1 VIDLRKLR
9 EDTDYRNGIIRKGI
23 EEETLEELLALE
35 ASCRALQSQVE
46 QLRSQQNTASKEI
59 GRASP
64 ETRDEKIKIAAEL
77 KADLQALE
85 AEYGKSAESLNT
97 SAITIPNPAD
107 PRCPDGGEEDFE
119 IIEIIGEQTKPPP
132 MDHAEYGEYMG
143 WVEKE
148 KAAENMG
155 SRFAYL
161 TREAVLLE
169 FALVQYTLSK
179 IMQHGFSPVIPPVLV
194 REQMMLDAGFF
205 PTDRQQVYE
214 LAEDDLFLVGTSEVA
229 LAGLHRGDLLDP
241 EQLPIRFGG
250 FSSCFRREAGTYGK
264 DTSGIFRVH
273 QFDKV
278 EMFSFCDPLT
288 SWEELE
294 KLRAIEQEIL
304 NDLELP
310 HRVIL
315 VASGDLGAPAAMKYD
330 CEVWLPSEG
339 RYRELT
345 SCSNYLDYSAR
356 RMMTRVRGEENNQLV
371 HTLNGTACAIG
382 RTLVFLME
390 HYQQSDGSF
399 KVPSVLQPFCGLDEI
414 LPPGELN

>member
-1 VIDLRKLR
+1 MIDLRKLR
-9 EDTDYRNGIIRKGI
+9 EDTDYRSGIIHKGVD
-23 EEETLEELLALE
+23 EKTLDEVLDLDTA
-35 ASCRALQSQVE
+35 CRALQAEVE
-46 QLRSQQNTASKEI
+46 QLRSDQNRASKDI
-59 GRASP
+59 GKASP
-64 ETRDEKIKIAAEL
+64 EEREEKINSAAKIKAEL
-77 KADLQALE
+77 QKVE
-85 AEYGKSAESLNT
+85 AKFGEASDGLREI
-97 SAITIPNPAD
+97 AISIPNPAD
-107 PRCPDGGEEDFE
+107 PRCPTGGEDDYEV
-119 IIEIIGEQTKPPP
+119 IEVVGEQNKPPP
-132 MDHAEYGEYMG
+132 MDHAEYGEHMG

-161 TREAVLLE
+161 TGEAVLIE

-179 IMQHGFSPVIPPVLV
+179 LMSHGFTPVVPPVLV

-214 LAEDDLFLVGTSEVA
+214 LAEDDLYLTGTSEVA
-229 LAGLHRGDLLDP
+229 LAGLHRGDLLDAKN
-241 EQLPIRFGG
+241 LPIRYGG

-278 EMFSFCDPLT
+278 EMFSFCDPLN

-294 KLRAIEQEIL
+294 NLRNLEQEIL
-304 NDLELP
+304 NELELP
-310 HRVIL
+310 YRVIL
-315 VASGDLGAPAAMKYD
+315 VAAGDLGAPAAMKYD
-330 CEVWLPSEG
+330 CEVWLPSEQK
-339 RYRELT
+339 YRELT

-356 RMMTRVRGEENNQLV
+356 RMMTRIRGEESNPLV

-390 HYQQSDGSF
+390 HYQQDDGSF
-399 KVPSVLQPFCGLDEI
+399 KVPSVLQPFCGLDVI
-414 LPPGELN
+414 APPE

>member
-1 VIDLRKLR
+1 MIDLRKLR
-9 EDTDYRNGIIRKGI
+9 ENEDYRNGIVLKGVD
-23 EEETLEELLALE
+23 EKTLDEVLDLE
-35 ASCRALQSQVE
+35 ASCRALQSEVE
-46 QLRSQQNTASKEI
+46 QLRSEQNLASKDI

-64 ETRDEKIKIAAEL
+64 EEREEKISIAAEI
-77 KADLQALE
+77 KAELQKVEVKYGEASDALNE
-85 AEYGKSAESLNT
+85 I
-97 SAITIPNPAD
+97 AITIPNPAD
-107 PRCPDGGEEDFE
+107 PRCPTGGEDDYEV
-119 IIEIIGEQTKPPP
+119 IEVLGDQSEPPP

-161 TREAVLLE
+161 TGEAVLIE
-169 FALVQYTLSK
+169 FALVQYVLSK
-179 IMQHGFSPVIPPVLV
+179 LMKYGFTPVVPPVLV
-194 REQMMLDAGFF
+194 REQMMLDSGFF

-229 LAGLHRGDLLDP
+229 LAGLHRGDLLDA
-241 EQLPIRFGG
+241 ENLPIRFGG

-278 EMFSFCDPLT
+278 EMFSFCDPLK

-294 KLRAIEQEIL
+294 NLRRIEQEIL
-304 NDLELP
+304 NELELP
-310 HRVIL
+310 YRVIL

-339 RYRELT
+339 QYRELT

-356 RMMTRVRGEENNQLV
+356 RMMTRVRGEESNPLV

-390 HYQQSDGSF
+390 HFQQADGSF
-399 KVPSVLQPFCGLDEI
+399 KVPKVLQPFCGLDVI
-414 LPPGELN
+414 TPPN

>member
-9 EDTDYRNGIIRKGI
+9 EDTDYRSGIIHKGVDDR
-23 EEETLEELLALE
+23 TLDEVLDLDTT
-35 ASCRALQSQVE
+35 CRALQAEVE
-46 QLRSQQNTASKEI
+46 QLRSDQNRASKDI
-59 GRASP
+59 GKASP
-64 ETRDEKIKIAAEL
+64 EEREEKINSAAKIKAEL
-77 KADLQALE
+77 QKVEKRFVEASDDLRDI
-85 AEYGKSAESLNT
+85 
-97 SAITIPNPAD
+97 AITIPNPAD
-107 PRCPDGGEEDFE
+107 PRCPTGGEDDYEV
-119 IIEIIGEQTKPPP
+119 IEVVGEQNKPPP
-132 MDHAEYGEYMG
+132 MDHAEYGQHMG

-161 TREAVLLE
+161 TGEAVLIE

-179 IMQHGFSPVIPPVLV
+179 LMNHGFTPVVPPVLV

-205 PTDRQQVYE
+205 PTDRHQVYE
-214 LAEDDLFLVGTSEVA
+214 LAEDDLYLTGTSEVA
-229 LAGLHRGDLLDP
+229 LAGLHRGDLLDA
-241 EQLPIRFGG
+241 QNLPIRYGG

-278 EMFSFCDPLT
+278 EMFSFCDPLN

-294 KLRAIEQEIL
+294 NLRNLEQEIL
-304 NDLELP
+304 NELELP
-310 HRVIL
+310 YRVIL
-315 VASGDLGAPAAMKYD
+315 VAAGDLGAPAAMKYD
-330 CEVWLPSEG
+330 CEVWLPSEQK
-339 RYRELT
+339 YRELT

-356 RMMTRVRGEENNQLV
+356 RMMTRIRGEESNPLV

-390 HYQQSDGSF
+390 HYQQDDGSF
-399 KVPSVLQPFCGLDEI
+399 KVPSVLQPFCGLDI
-414 LPPGELN
+414 IAPPE

>member
-1 VIDLRKLR
+1 MIDLRKLR
-9 EDTDYRNGIIRKGI
+9 EDTDYRSGIIHKGVD
-23 EEETLEELLALE
+23 EKTLDEVLDLDTA
-35 ASCRALQSQVE
+35 CRALQAEVE
-46 QLRSQQNTASKEI
+46 QLRSDQNRASKDI
-59 GRASP
+59 GKASP
-64 ETRDEKIKIAAEL
+64 EEREEKINSAAKIKAEL
-77 KADLQALE
+77 QKVE
-85 AEYGKSAESLNT
+85 AKFGEASDGLREI
-97 SAITIPNPAD
+97 AISIPNPAD
-107 PRCPDGGEEDFE
+107 PRCPTGGEDDYEV
-119 IIEIIGEQTKPPP
+119 IEVVGEQNKPPP
-132 MDHAEYGEYMG
+132 MDHAEYGEHMG

-161 TREAVLLE
+161 TGEAVLIE

-179 IMQHGFSPVIPPVLV
+179 LMNHGFTPVVPPVLV

-214 LAEDDLFLVGTSEVA
+214 LAEDDLYLTGTSEVA
-229 LAGLHRGDLLDP
+229 LAGLHRGDLLDAKN
-241 EQLPIRFGG
+241 LPIRYGG

-278 EMFSFCDPLT
+278 EMFSFCDPLN

-294 KLRAIEQEIL
+294 NLRNLEQEIL
-304 NDLELP
+304 NELELP
-310 HRVIL
+310 YRVIL
-315 VASGDLGAPAAMKYD
+315 VAAGDLGAPAAMKYD
-330 CEVWLPSEG
+330 CEVWLPSEQK
-339 RYRELT
+339 YRELT

-356 RMMTRVRGEENNQLV
+356 RMMTRIRGEESNPLA

-390 HYQQSDGSF
+390 HYQQDDGSF
-399 KVPSVLQPFCGLDEI
+399 KVPSVLQPFCGLDVI
-414 LPPGELN
+414 APPE

>member
-9 EDTDYRNGIIRKGI
+9 EDTDYRNGIIRKGV
-23 EEETLEELLALE
+23 EEETLEELLVLE

>member
-1 VIDLRKLR
+1 MIDLRKLR

-119 IIEIIGEQTKPPP
+119 IIEIIGEQTKPPT

-229 LAGLHRGDLLDP
+229 LAGLHRGDLLEP

-414 LPPGELN
+414 LPPGKLN

>member
-1 VIDLRKLR
+1 MIDLRKLR
-9 EDTDYRNGIIRKGI
+9 EDTDYRSGIIHKGVD
-23 EEETLEELLALE
+23 EKTLDEVLDLDTA
-35 ASCRALQSQVE
+35 CRALQAEVE
-46 QLRSQQNTASKEI
+46 QLRSDQNRASKDI
-59 GRASP
+59 GKASP
-64 ETRDEKIKIAAEL
+64 EEREEKINSAAKIKAEL
-77 KADLQALE
+77 QKVE
-85 AEYGKSAESLNT
+85 AKFGEASDGLREI
-97 SAITIPNPAD
+97 AISIPNPAD
-107 PRCPDGGEEDFE
+107 PRCPTGGEDDYEV
-119 IIEIIGEQTKPPP
+119 IEVVGEQNKPPP
-132 MDHAEYGEYMG
+132 MDHAEYGEHMG

-161 TREAVLLE
+161 TGEAVLIE

-179 IMQHGFSPVIPPVLV
+179 LMNHGFTPVVPPVLV

-214 LAEDDLFLVGTSEVA
+214 LAEDDLYLTGTSEVA
-229 LAGLHRGDLLDP
+229 LAGLHRGDLLDAKN
-241 EQLPIRFGG
+241 LPIRYGG

-278 EMFSFCDPLT
+278 EMFSFCDPLN

-294 KLRAIEQEIL
+294 NLRNLEQEIL
-304 NDLELP
+304 NELELP
-310 HRVIL
+310 YRVIL
-315 VASGDLGAPAAMKYD
+315 VAAGDLGAPAAMKYD
-330 CEVWLPSEG
+330 CEVWLPSEQK
-339 RYRELT
+339 YRELT

-356 RMMTRVRGEENNQLV
+356 RMMTRIRGEESNPLI

-390 HYQQSDGSF
+390 HYQQDDGSF
-399 KVPSVLQPFCGLDEI
+399 KVPSVLQPFCGLDVI
-414 LPPGELN
+414 APPE

>member
-1 VIDLRKLR
+1 MIDLRKLR
-9 EDTDYRNGIIRKGI
+9 EDTDYRSGIIHKGVDDR
-23 EEETLEELLALE
+23 TLDEVLDLDTT
-35 ASCRALQSQVE
+35 CRALQAEVE
-46 QLRSQQNTASKEI
+46 QLRSDQNRASKDI
-59 GRASP
+59 GKASP
-64 ETRDEKIKIAAEL
+64 EERAEKINSAAKIKAEL
-77 KADLQALE
+77 QNIEKKFGE
-85 AEYGKSAESLNT
+85 ASDGLREV
-97 SAITIPNPAD
+97 AITIPNPAD
-107 PRCPDGGEEDFE
+107 PRCPTGGEDDYEV
-119 IIEIIGEQTKPPP
+119 IEVVGEQNKPPP
-132 MDHAEYGEYMG
+132 MDHAEYGQHMG

-161 TREAVLLE
+161 TGEAVLIE

-179 IMQHGFSPVIPPVLV
+179 LMNHGFTPVVPPVLV

-214 LAEDDLFLVGTSEVA
+214 LAEDDLYLTGTSEVA
-229 LAGLHRGDLLDP
+229 LAGLHRGDLLDAKN
-241 EQLPIRFGG
+241 LPIRYGG

-278 EMFSFCDPLT
+278 EMFSFCDPLN

-294 KLRAIEQEIL
+294 NLRNLEQEIL
-304 NDLELP
+304 NELELP
-310 HRVIL
+310 YRVIL
-315 VASGDLGAPAAMKYD
+315 VAAGDLGAPAAMKYD
-330 CEVWLPSEG
+330 CEVWLPSEQK
-339 RYRELT
+339 YRELT

-356 RMMTRVRGEENNQLV
+356 RMMTRIRGEESNPLV

-390 HYQQSDGSF
+390 HYQQDDGSF
-399 KVPSVLQPFCGLDEI
+399 KVPSVLQPFCGLDVI
-414 LPPGELN
+414 APPE

>member
-1 VIDLRKLR
+1 MIDLRKLR

-97 SAITIPNPAD
+97 TAITIPNPAD

-119 IIEIIGEQTKPPP
+119 VIEIIGEQTKPPP

-161 TREAVLLE
+161 TREAVVLE

-229 LAGLHRGDLLDP
+229 LAGLHRGDLLEP

-414 LPPGELN
+414 LPPGKLN

>member
-1 VIDLRKLR
+1 MIDLRKLR
-9 EDTDYRNGIIRKGI
+9 EDTDYRSGIIHKGVD
-23 EEETLEELLALE
+23 EKTLDEVLDLDTA
-35 ASCRALQSQVE
+35 CRALQAEVE
-46 QLRSQQNTASKEI
+46 QLRSDQNRASKDI
-59 GRASP
+59 GKASP
-64 ETRDEKIKIAAEL
+64 EEREEKINSAAKIKAEL
-77 KADLQALE
+77 QKVE
-85 AEYGKSAESLNT
+85 AKFGEASDGLREI
-97 SAITIPNPAD
+97 AISIPNPAD
-107 PRCPDGGEEDFE
+107 PRCPTGGEDDYEV
-119 IIEIIGEQTKPPP
+119 IEVVGEQNKPPP
-132 MDHAEYGEYMG
+132 MDHAEYGEHMG

-161 TREAVLLE
+161 TGEAVLIE

-179 IMQHGFSPVIPPVLV
+179 LMNHGFTPVVPPVLV

-214 LAEDDLFLVGTSEVA
+214 LAEDDLYLTGTSEVA
-229 LAGLHRGDLLDP
+229 LAGLHRGDLLDAKN
-241 EQLPIRFGG
+241 LPIRYGG

-278 EMFSFCDPLT
+278 EMFSFCDPLN

-294 KLRAIEQEIL
+294 NLRNLEQEIL
-304 NDLELP
+304 NELELP
-310 HRVIL
+310 YRVIL
-315 VASGDLGAPAAMKYD
+315 VAAGDLGAPAAMKYD
-330 CEVWLPSEG
+330 CEVWLPSEQK
-339 RYRELT
+339 YRELT

-356 RMMTRVRGEENNQLV
+356 RMMTRIRGEESNPLV

-390 HYQQSDGSF
+390 HYQQDDGSF
-399 KVPSVLQPFCGLDEI
+399 KVPSVLQPFCGLDVI
-414 LPPGELN
+414 APPE

>member
-9 EDTDYRNGIIRKGI
+9 EDTDYRSGIIHKGVDDR
-23 EEETLEELLALE
+23 TLDEVLDLDTT
-35 ASCRALQSQVE
+35 CRALQAEVE
-46 QLRSQQNTASKEI
+46 QLRSDQNRASKDI
-59 GRASP
+59 GKASP
-64 ETRDEKIKIAAEL
+64 EEREEKINSAAKIKAEL
-77 KADLQALE
+77 QKVEKRFGE
-85 AEYGKSAESLNT
+85 ASDELRDI
-97 SAITIPNPAD
+97 AITIPNPAD
-107 PRCPDGGEEDFE
+107 PRCPTGGEDDYQV
-119 IIEIIGEQTKPPP
+119 IEVVGEQNKPPP
-132 MDHAEYGEYMG
+132 MDHAEYGQHMG

-161 TREAVLLE
+161 TGEAVLIE

-179 IMQHGFSPVIPPVLV
+179 LMNHGFTPVVPPVLV

-205 PTDRQQVYE
+205 PTDRHQVYE
-214 LAEDDLFLVGTSEVA
+214 LAEDDLYLTGTSEVA
-229 LAGLHRGDLLDP
+229 LAGLHRGDLLDA
-241 EQLPIRFGG
+241 QNLPIRYGG

-278 EMFSFCDPLT
+278 EMFSFCDPLN

-294 KLRAIEQEIL
+294 NLRNLEQEIL
-304 NDLELP
+304 NELELP
-310 HRVIL
+310 YRVIL
-315 VASGDLGAPAAMKYD
+315 VAAGDLGAPAAMKYD
-330 CEVWLPSEG
+330 CEVWLPSEQK
-339 RYRELT
+339 YRELT

-356 RMMTRVRGEENNQLV
+356 RMMTRIRGEESNPLV

-390 HYQQSDGSF
+390 HYQQDDGSF
-399 KVPSVLQPFCGLDEI
+399 KVPSVLQPFCGLDI
-414 LPPGELN
+414 IAPPE

>member
-1 VIDLRKLR
+1 MIDLRKLR

-64 ETRDEKIKIAAEL
+64 ETRDEKIKSAAEL

-97 SAITIPNPAD
+97 TAITIPNPAD

-119 IIEIIGEQTKPPP
+119 IIEIIGEQTKPPT

>member
-1 VIDLRKLR
+1 MIDLRKLR
-9 EDTDYRNGIIRKGI
+9 EDTDYRNGIIRKGV
-23 EEETLEELLALE
+23 EEETLEELLVLE

-119 IIEIIGEQTKPPP
+119 IIEIIGEQTKPPT

>member
-1 VIDLRKLR
+1 MIDLRKLR

>member
-9 EDTDYRNGIIRKGI
+9 EDTDYRNGIIRKGV
-23 EEETLEELLALE
+23 EEETLEELLVLE

-119 IIEIIGEQTKPPP
+119 IIEIIGEQTKPPT

>member
-9 EDTDYRNGIIRKGI
+9 EDTDYRNGIIRKGV
-23 EEETLEELLALE
+23 EEETLEELLVLE

-119 IIEIIGEQTKPPP
+119 IIEIIGEQTKPPT

-214 LAEDDLFLVGTSEVA
+214 LAEDNLFLVGTSEVA

>member
-9 EDTDYRNGIIRKGI
+9 EDTDYRSGIIHKGVD
-23 EEETLEELLALE
+23 EKTLDEVLDLDTA
-35 ASCRALQSQVE
+35 CRALQAEVE
-46 QLRSQQNTASKEI
+46 QLRSDQNRASKDI
-59 GRASP
+59 GKASP
-64 ETRDEKIKIAAEL
+64 EEREEKINSAAKIKAEL
-77 KADLQALE
+77 QKVE
-85 AEYGKSAESLNT
+85 AKFGEASDGLREI
-97 SAITIPNPAD
+97 AISIPNPAD
-107 PRCPDGGEEDFE
+107 PRCPTGGEDDYEV
-119 IIEIIGEQTKPPP
+119 IEVVGEQNKPPP
-132 MDHAEYGEYMG
+132 MDHAEYGEHMG

-161 TREAVLLE
+161 TGEAVLIE

-179 IMQHGFSPVIPPVLV
+179 LMNHGFTPVVPPVLV

-214 LAEDDLFLVGTSEVA
+214 LAEDDLYLTGTSEVA
-229 LAGLHRGDLLDP
+229 LAGLHRGDLLDAKN
-241 EQLPIRFGG
+241 LPIRYGG

-278 EMFSFCDPLT
+278 EMFSFCDPLN

-294 KLRAIEQEIL
+294 NLRNLEQEIL
-304 NDLELP
+304 NELELP
-310 HRVIL
+310 YRVIL
-315 VASGDLGAPAAMKYD
+315 VAAGDLGAPAAMKYD
-330 CEVWLPSEG
+330 CEVWLPSEQK
-339 RYRELT
+339 YRELT

-356 RMMTRVRGEENNQLV
+356 RMMTRIRGEESNPLV

-390 HYQQSDGSF
+390 HYQQDDGSF
-399 KVPSVLQPFCGLDEI
+399 KVPSVLQPFCGLDVI
-414 LPPGELN
+414 APPE